1 METVVVGRVTV
12 SVFIFFFL
20 SHPLLVLVGVLV
32 PVVMVMLVVLL
43 VSSGPSPE
51 AVEVLLSL
59 VLSMLVVAVA
69 QSVAEVGEEGM
80 AAVEVV
86 CRSKAV
92 RGSSLSG
99 TGSRQQ
105 SMVPVAWVSASVS
118 VVLVLDSN
126 GSVISLGDSMLSSVV

>member
-1 METVVVGRVTV
+1 M
-12 SVFIFFFL
+12 
-20 SHPLLVLVGVLV
+20 LVLVGVLV

-86 CRSKAV
+86 CRSKVV
-92 RGSSLSG
+92 RGSSLSR

-105 SMVPVAWVSASVS
+105 SMVPVTWVSASVS

-126 GSVISLGDSMLSSVV
+126 VSVISLGDSMLSSVI